1 MPAKK
6 EAKPSEDTAEL
17 VVLAD
22 FSENEAVL
30 SKEGELFEKIEPK
43 RKKKKKKTKKSRE
56 KGQKVKTQTLQRKDC
71 QFGSCISQL
80 PILFLLFSGQ
90 ISLEEHNI
98 IHSNVGP
105 VVKVIASLISDEG
118 LNGKGN

>member
-43 RKKKKKKTKKSRE
+43 RKKKRKKSKKTDKKSKHRHLKE
-56 KGQKVKTQTLQRKDC
+56 R
-71 QFGSCISQL
+71 L
-80 PILFLLFSGQ
+80 PVWILHQSAAHSVLLFSRQ

-105 VVKVIASLISDEG
+105 VVKVIASLINDEG

>member
-43 RKKKKKKTKKSRE
+43 RKKKKEKK
-56 KGQKVKTQTLQRKDC
+56 
-71 QFGSCISQL
+71 
-80 PILFLLFSGQ
+80 
-90 ISLEEHNI
+90 
-98 IHSNVGP
+98 
-105 VVKVIASLISDEG
+105 
-118 LNGKGN
+118 